1 MKVMWLM
8 SLASSETWADNVIR
22 VLEWEQVGMKW
33 RRMVQCG
40 QQSLLLVSEK
50 LEPQGESPKRKV
62 SVGRYDVEVVPR
74 EVSLQGTR
82 KLVAMTSCW

>member
-1 MKVMWLM
+1 MCSA
-8 SLASSETWADNVIR
+8 SLETWADNVVR

-33 RRMVQCG
+33 RRMVQRG
-40 QQSLLLVSEK
+40 QQSLLSVSEK
-50 LEPQGESPKRKV
+50 SEPQGETLKV

-82 KLVAMTSCW
+82 ELVAMTSWW